1 MEDPTVTRL
10 RDRLLACQPDLAK
23 WSQYYEGQQ
32 TLSYMAAELI
42 REMEGR
48 IRPVIVNWPRLVVDS
63 LEERLDVEGFR
74 INQEVQSRLWDF
86 WQANSLDEASQ
97 QAHVD
102 ALVGRRAYVIVGAG
116 DGDMPLITVESAT
129 QVYAARDPRT
139 RQVTAAI
146 KRWPDD
152 DNDSVEHLTLYL
164 PNETVWLSSDNQG
177 RGWSETGRDRHNL
190 GVVPVVPLVNRG
202 RLLDPD
208 GVSELADVVP
218 LSDAA
223 CKIATDMMISAE
235 FHAMPRRM
243 VVGMSEDDQV
253 DQDGRPLSKWAQVAG
268 RVWTLDQAPDEVS
281 VTQFAE
287 ADLSNFH
294 NTLNT
299 LARMVA
305 SMSGL
310 PPHFLGYSDAN
321 PTSADAI
328 RSAETRL
335 VKRAERRQR
344 AFGGAWEQVM
354 RLALLVADGGL
365 PDGIDSLETVW
376 RDASTP
382 TVAQKADAV
391 LKLRGGGGNPPV
403 ISLRQ
408 AREDLGYSQEQIT
421 AMESDDARAV
431 DRVLAGDFTSL
442 LGPKPQPV
450 TGGPDAGS

>member
-1 MEDPTVTRL
+1 MADDTVLAAQL
-10 RDRLLACQPDLAK
+10 RDRLIRAQPALEK
-23 WSQYYEGQQ
+23 WSRYYEGRQG
-32 TLSYMAAELI
+32 LSYLAPELI

-48 IRPVIVNWPRLVVDS
+48 IQPVVVNWPRLVVDS

-74 INQEVQSRLWDF
+74 INQKVESRLWDF
-86 WQANSLDEASQ
+86 WQVNGLDEASQ

-102 ALVGRRAYVIVGAG
+102 ALAISRAYVIVGSG
-116 DGDMPLITVESAT
+116 DEPGDAPVITVESAQ
-129 QVYAARDPRT
+129 QVYAMRDPRT
-139 RQVTAAI
+139 RRVTAAI
-146 KRWPDD
+146 KCWTDDD
-152 DNDSVEHLTLYL
+152 DNEFLTLYL
-164 PNETVWLSSDNQG
+164 PDRTVYLVTEYNG
-177 RGWSETGRDRHNL
+177 RVTREYDT
-190 GVVPVVPLVNRG
+190 
-202 RLLDPD
+202 D

-235 FHAMPRRM
+235 FHAMPRRV
-243 VVGMSEDDQV
+243 VVGMGEDDQF
-253 DQDGRPLSKWAQVAG
+253 DQDGRPLSKWAQIAG
-268 RVWTLDQAPDEVS
+268 RIWTIDALPSEVN

-287 ADLSNFH
+287 ANLSNFH
-294 NTLNT
+294 QTLNT

-354 RLALLVADGGL
+354 RLALLIADGSL

-382 TVAQKADAV
+382 TTAQKADAV
-391 LKLRGGGGNPPV
+391 VKLRQGDRPI

-408 AREDLGYSQEQIT
+408 AREDLGYTTEQI
-421 AMESDDARAV
+421 AVMEADDARAV
-431 DRVLAGDFTSL
+431 DRVLGGDFESL
-442 LGPKPQPV
+442 LGPKPTPV
-450 TGGPDAGS
+450 ADGA

>member
-1 MEDPTVTRL
+1 MAELDLASEL
-10 RDRLLACQPDLAK
+10 RQRLLRAQPDLTM
-23 WSQYYEGQQ
+23 WSRYYEGRQHLQ
-32 TLSYMAAELI
+32 YMAPELI

-74 INQEVQSRLWDF
+74 INQQVQDRLWEF
-86 WQANSLDEASQ
+86 WQANGLDEASQ

-102 ALVGRRAYVIVGAG
+102 ALAQRRAYVIVGAAA
-116 DGDMPLITVESAT
+116 DSDIPVITVESAQ
-129 QVYAARDPRT
+129 QVYAQRDPRT

-146 KRWPDD
+146 KRWTEDD
-152 DNDSVEHLTLYL
+152 ESEEYLTLYL
-164 PNETVWLSSDNQG
+164 PDQTVFYEAESTLSG
-177 RGWSETGRDRHNL
+177 RWQELDRDVHNL
-190 GVVPVVPLVNRG
+190 GVVPVVPLVNRA
-202 RLLDPD
+202 RIMHPD

-235 FHAMPRRM
+235 FHAMPRR
-243 VVGMSEDDQV
+243 VIVGMGEDDQF
-253 DQDGRPLSKWAQVAG
+253 DAEGRPVSKWAQIAG
-268 RVWTLDQAPDEVS
+268 RIWTIDALPSEVQ
-281 VTQFAE
+281 VQQFNE
-287 ADLSNFH
+287 ANLANFH
-294 NTLNT
+294 ATINS

-354 RLALLVADGGL
+354 RLALLIADGTL
-365 PDGIDSLETVW
+365 PEGIDSLETIW

-382 TVAQKADAV
+382 TIAQKADAV
-391 LKLRGGGGNPPV
+391 VKLRTAGLV
-403 ISLRQ
+403 SLRQ
-408 AREDLGYSQEQIT
+408 AREDLGYTQEQI
-421 AMESDDARAV
+421 AVMEADDARAV

-442 LGPKPQPV
+442 LGPRPV
-450 TGGPDAGS
+450 TPDNAG